1 MISILESAIYVGISS
16 NIPSRNSIL
25 IRFYNSCDLNWWGG
39 GSLAAH
45 TWWHPPAATAHGS
58 SNNKCKKI
66 LQIFYLEILIFE
78 NKMLKKYPR
87 NMVKC
92 PPKKGSL
99 AAFVCCS

>member
-66 LQIFYLEILIFE
+66 LQIFYLEIILIIE

-92 PPKKGSL
+92 PPKK
-99 AAFVCCS
+99 F